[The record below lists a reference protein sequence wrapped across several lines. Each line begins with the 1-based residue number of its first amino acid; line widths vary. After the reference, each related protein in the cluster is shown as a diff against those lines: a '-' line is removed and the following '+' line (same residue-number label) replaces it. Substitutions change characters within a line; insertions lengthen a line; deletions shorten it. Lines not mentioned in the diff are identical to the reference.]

1 MTSFNVSPPPVA
13 TRLLIPSINNN
24 LKHHTSITTH
34 SFSDRILVTVGQSS
48 PLLPPKIGTLVLTTF
63 SQSITNNN
71 QKSFD
76 SQILLGRRDDPLL
89 EIYGRQLLEKFSTT
103 DTKGRK
109 ELLLGINLR
118 EDNRDSETFQEVCN
132 NVLEML
138 MSQIS

>member
-63 SQSITNNN
+63 SQSTNNN